1 LEVGNMD
8 RHEAGKQKTEEFVTK
23 VMQSVKQDAVVDALI
38 WWPEILPEGRP
49 NDTTVPLR
57 MYKGNSWRSIGFAA
71 SDIDRSVDDPEV
83 LKKYESEVVQSLAEI

>member
-1 LEVGNMD
+1 MD
-8 RHEAGKQKTEEFVTK
+8 KHEAGKQKTEEFVTK
-23 VMQSVKQDAVVDALI
+23 VMQNIQQDGVVDALI
-38 WWPEILPEGRP
+38 WWPEILSEPGRADRP

-83 LKKYESEVVQSLAEI
+83 LKKYESEVVQSLAEL